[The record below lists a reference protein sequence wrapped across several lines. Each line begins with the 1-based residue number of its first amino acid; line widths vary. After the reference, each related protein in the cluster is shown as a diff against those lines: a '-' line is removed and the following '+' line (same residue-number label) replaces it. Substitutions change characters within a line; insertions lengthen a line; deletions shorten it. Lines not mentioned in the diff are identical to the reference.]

1 MTQNEKRNFQ
11 SITDHEEE
19 LKKSKQKLARYLC
32 EKPDRFDLSDCFQTI
47 IEFKMK
53 FKKAVIENQV
63 REEKQQKKFV
73 FQFVILCVF
82 QFVIL
87 CVFQFL
93 FLCVFQLVFLC
104 VFSLFFFVNLNLFF
118 FVFFVLLCLNFFLFS
133 VTFSSCFF
141 LILTF
146 FSLFLFL

>member
-82 QFVIL
+82 QFV
-87 CVFQFL
+87 

-104 VFSLFFFVNLNLFF
+104 VNSLFLFVNLNLFF
-118 FVFFVLLCLNFFLFS
+118 FVFFVLLGLIFFFQLLFLLVFFNLNFF
-133 VTFSSCFF
+133 
-141 LILTF
+141 
-146 FSLFLFL
+146 

>member
-82 QFVIL
+82 QF
-87 CVFQFL
+87 L

-118 FVFFVLLCLNFFLFS
+118 FVFFVLLCLNSFFIFSYFFFLF
-133 VTFSSCFF
+133 FF
-141 LILTF
+141 NLNF
-146 FSLFLFL
+146 F